1 MRMTSVSEN
10 RFVDFDDQTQ
20 FLATA
25 LPAATG
31 TLAGVIPKQQTVLRF
46 KLSGSSNLSFLHRGI
61 IIGI

>member
-25 LPAATG
+25 LPSATG
-31 TLAGVIPKQQTVLRF
+31 TLAGVIPKE
-46 KLSGSSNLSFLHRGI
+46 
-61 IIGI
+61 